1 MKLFYQQTV
10 IMPFKGE
17 MTSREHKMISSAK
30 KNDLTGKYSSKHIR
44 NHEELMR
51 WKKRNN
57 SAKGGKS
64 RHSK

>member
-1 MKLFYQQTV
+1 MQCKAET
-10 IMPFKGE
+10 
-17 MTSREHKMISSAK
+17 TSRERKTSSNSK
-30 KNDLTGKYSSKHIR
+30 KNDVTGKYSSKHIR
-44 NHEELMR
+44 NQEELMR

>member
-1 MKLFYQQTV
+1 MQGKAD
-10 IMPFKGE
+10 
-17 MTSREHKMISSAK
+17 MTSRERKMTSTAK

-44 NHEELMR
+44 NQEEFMR

-57 SAKGGKS
+57 SSKGGKS

>member
-1 MKLFYQQTV
+1 MQCKAD
-10 IMPFKGE
+10 
-17 MTSREHKMISSAK
+17 MTSRERKMSSNSK
-30 KNDLTGKYSSKHIR
+30 KNDVTGKYSSKHIR
-44 NHEELMR
+44 NQEELMR

>member
-1 MKLFYQQTV
+1 MKG
-10 IMPFKGE
+10 KAE
-17 MTSREHKMISSAK
+17 MTSRERKMTSNAK

-44 NHEELMR
+44 NKEELML